1 MAGGIL
7 DFAFLEGAITM
18 RVSSGQARLGL
29 GLAVAGWFLA
39 GTATADIIGTTG
51 AIDIISPPPSVKSGQ
66 LTSNDDIFTFQ
77 EQSGLTLPTSV
88 AVDITSA
95 GTYESNASLTPGT
108 IAAGTLVQSY
118 FLHTD
123 TASGSQMYDGSVT
136 FSTPILGVMVLSDT
150 LSNSD
155 STLGAPGTKYPTHD
169 SERGLE
175 LSSDQDH
182 VTLSS
187 DLTTLTVHF
196 FTHGN
201 VDEVRILTAAPV
213 PEPSS
218 LFVAACAVVASAVAF
233 RLGTKRPA

>member
-1 MAGGIL
+1 MTRVPVTLWCGI
-7 DFAFLEGAITM
+7 
-18 RVSSGQARLGL
+18 V
-29 GLAVAGWFLA
+29 VAAWFSA

-51 AIDIISPPPSVKSGQ
+51 AIDIISSPPSVKPGQ
-66 LTSNDDIFTFQ
+66 LTSNTNIFTFQ
-77 EQSGLTLPTSV
+77 EQSRLSLPTSV

-95 GTYESNASLTPGT
+95 GTYASNASLTPGT

-123 TASGSQMYDGSVT
+123 TASGSQMFDGSVT
-136 FSTPILGVMVLSDT
+136 FSTPILGVMVLSAT

-155 STLGAPGTKYPTHD
+155 STLGAPGTTYPTND
-169 SERGLE
+169 SQRGLE

-213 PEPSS
+213 PEPTS
-218 LFVAACAVVASAVAF
+218 LLVAACGVIAFPMAF
-233 RLGTKRPA
+233 RRRTKRPA

>member
-1 MAGGIL
+1 
-7 DFAFLEGAITM
+7 
-18 RVSSGQARLGL
+18 V
-29 GLAVAGWFLA
+29 VAAWFSA

-51 AIDIISPPPSVKSGQ
+51 AIDIISPPPSVKPGH
-66 LTSNDDIFTFQ
+66 LTSNTDIFTFQ
-77 EQSGLTLPTSV
+77 EQSRLSLPTSV

-95 GTYESNASLTPGT
+95 GTYESVASLTPGT

-136 FSTPILGVMVLSDT
+136 FSTPILGVMVLSAT

-155 STLGAPGTKYPTHD
+155 STLGASGTTYPTGD

-175 LSSDQDH
+175 LSADQDH

-187 DLTTLTVHF
+187 DLSTLTVHF

-218 LFVAACAVVASAVAF
+218 LLVAGCGVAAFAVAF
-233 RLGTKRPA
+233 RLRAKKPC